1 MVLPAVTNKQ
11 PKEYNHSQK
20 NKSTTAKQVAAK
32 EACCNHTNTADDCDY
47 KPQIATC
54 VQAGFRKMFLLESK
68 HADNQTENHYEK
80 ESRPKVYLTTVAA
93 SGPENRVGSG

>member
-11 PKEYNHSQK
+11 PKSTITPQK

-54 VQAGFRKMFLLESK
+54 VQSRIPQNVFVESK

-80 ESRPKVYLTTVAA
+80 RKQTESVFDHCRCKRA
-93 SGPENRVGSG
+93 ENRVGSG